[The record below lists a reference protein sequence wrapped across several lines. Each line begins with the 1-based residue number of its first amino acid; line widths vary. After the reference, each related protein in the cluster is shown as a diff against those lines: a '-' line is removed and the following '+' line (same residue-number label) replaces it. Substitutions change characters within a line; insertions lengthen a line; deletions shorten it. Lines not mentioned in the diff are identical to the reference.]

1 MANSG
6 HLRARPCYA
15 AKFAPPLIWVKR
27 AGCAPTLDVRD
38 RNYADL

>member
-15 AKFAPPLIWVKR
+15 AKFAPPLICVKR

>member
-27 AGCAPTLDVRD
+27 AGCVQTRDVLD
-38 RNYADL
+38 RNNADL